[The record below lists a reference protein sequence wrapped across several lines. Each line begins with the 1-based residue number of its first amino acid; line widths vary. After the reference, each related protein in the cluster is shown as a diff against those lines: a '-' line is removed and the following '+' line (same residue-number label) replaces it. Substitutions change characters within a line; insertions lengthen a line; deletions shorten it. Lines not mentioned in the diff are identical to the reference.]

1 MVCLLMP
8 AALATSDSVID
19 DQSRVKS
26 MSRMPSRIEWRSRTR
41 DASANGTRCAD
52 PPPVGAPL
60 IGSGIGATLSLPV
73 AALAQAIVITRR
85 SARPGKS
92 RPGNLDHLEVRLGR
106 AAVRAA
112 PVFWDVVPTG
122 AGCNAVLGPPL
133 LLVVLESTLHADEQ
147 LVCLSTHFIAPIS
160 SKSIFSRTEQSGQH
174 QSSGTSSHL
183 VPAGNPSR
191 GAPFASS

>member
-112 PVFWDVVPTG
+112 PVLRDVVPTG

-133 LLVVLESTLHADEQ
+133 LLVVLESTLHAHEQ
-147 LVCLSTHFIAPIS
+147 LVVIHCFTPIS
-160 SKSIFSRTEQSGQH
+160 SKSIFSRTAQSGQH